1 MTSIP
6 PPLPPELQTKFILV
20 GATGKLGKSISSHN
34 ANVTYGICSKD
45 NPLLGEVIG
54 GIQEPLISSL
64 SEVNLEIAN
73 IPLIID
79 ASYPENFD
87 NVYNFCYKNKIPLV
101 LASTGHTKQQL
112 LKLDKLAKKIAVL
125 KAPNLSEGI
134 AFFKTK
140 ILKPIISLINSKT
153 NLRAISIPN
162 EYDISDV
169 KIKIIETHHNKK
181 KDAPSGTAIDLKNYI
196 KKGLEHMDSE
206 IEIESIRD
214 KSSVGKHEV
223 IFRLKNEE
231 FSVSHNALNRDIFGQ
246 GISLASEIL
255 DKEPGIYSMTELLEE
270 RTWDL
275 FHD

>member
-1 MTSIP
+1 MTT
-6 PPLPPELQTKFILV
+6 PLSAEKQPKFILV
-20 GATGKLGKSISSHN
+20 GATGKLGSSISSHN
-34 ANVTYGICSKD
+34 AFITYGICSKD
-45 NPLLGEVIG
+45 NPHLGEVID

-73 IPLIID
+73 IPLVVD
-79 ASYPENFD
+79 ASFPENFD
-87 NVYNFCYKNKIPLV
+87 NVYDFCYTNKIPLV
-101 LASTGHTKQQL
+101 LASTGHTQQQL
-112 LKLDKLAKKIAVL
+112 RKLDKLAKKVAVL

-140 ILKPIISLINSKT
+140 ILKPIISYIISKT
-153 NLRAISIPN
+153 NLRSISIPN
-162 EYDISDV
+162 EFNISDV
-169 KIKIIETHHNKK
+169 NIKIIETHHDKK

-196 KKGLEHMDSE
+196 KKGLGHMDLE

-246 GISLASEIL
+246 GISLASNIMG
-255 DKEPGIYSMTELLEE
+255 KKPGIYFMTELLED
-270 RTWDL
+270 R
-275 FHD
+275 

>member
-1 MTSIP
+1 MTTPIP
-6 PPLPPELQTKFILV
+6 PEKETKFILV
-20 GATGKLGKSISSHN
+20 GATGKLGRSISSHN
-34 ANVTYGICSKD
+34 AYVTYGICSKD

-54 GIQEPLISSL
+54 GIKEPLISSL
-64 SEVNLEIAN
+64 SEVSLEIAN
-73 IPLIID
+73 IPLVID

-87 NVYNFCYKNKIPLV
+87 NVYDFCHKNKIPLV

-112 LKLDKLAKKIAVL
+112 KKLDKLAKKVAVL

-134 AFFKTK
+134 AFFKTM
-140 ILKPIISLINSKT
+140 IIKPIIHQINSQT
-153 NLRAISIPN
+153 IPSISIPS

-169 KIKIIETHHNKK
+169 KIKIIETHHDKK

-196 KKGLEHMDSE
+196 EKGLGHMDSE

-231 FSVSHNALNRDIFGQ
+231 FSVSHNALNRDIFGL
-246 GISLASEIL
+246 GISLARDIL
-255 DKEPGIYSMTELLEE
+255 KKESGIYSMTELLED
-270 RTWDL
+270 R
-275 FHD
+275 

>member
-1 MTSIP
+1 MTTPIP
-6 PPLPPELQTKFILV
+6 PEKETKFILV
-20 GATGKLGKSISSHN
+20 GATGKLGRSISSHN
-34 ANVTYGICSKD
+34 AYVTYGICSKD

-54 GIQEPLISSL
+54 GIKEPLISSL
-64 SEVNLEIAN
+64 SEVSLEIAN
-73 IPLIID
+73 IPLVID

-87 NVYNFCYKNKIPLV
+87 NVYDFCHKNKIPLV

-112 LKLDKLAKKIAVL
+112 KKLDKLAKKVAVL

-134 AFFKTK
+134 AFFKTM
-140 ILKPIISLINSKT
+140 IIKPIIHLINSQT
-153 NLRAISIPN
+153 IPSISIPS

-169 KIKIIETHHNKK
+169 KIKIIETHHDKK

-196 KKGLEHMDSE
+196 EKGLGHMDSE

-231 FSVSHNALNRDIFGQ
+231 FSVSHNALNRDIFGL
-246 GISLASEIL
+246 GISLARDIL
-255 DKEPGIYSMTELLEE
+255 KKESGIYSMTELLED
-270 RTWDL
+270 R
-275 FHD
+275 